1 MRPSLAAATYA
12 SQYRFLV
19 DLYTLVMLDP
29 RRLALLREVARHGSF
44 SGAATALYLT
54 QPAVSRQI
62 AKLEQEAGV
71 RLVERGA
78 RGLRLTEAGR
88 VAVERA
94 DVIAGQLAA
103 AEAELEA
110 IATLGAGRLRMTAF
124 PTAASTLALDAIKT
138 FRRKHPDVELTFV
151 ESGTNAGLRRLRA
164 GEVDLAL
171 AFREH
176 GRPAPP
182 EWTDLETEFLLVDP
196 LYVAVAANHR
206 LAGRAAI
213 RLRDLA
219 DDGWIQAVQAGATG
233 ITFQACL
240 AAGFEPRIVALS
252 DHAPITQGLVALGVG
267 VTLVSSL
274 SVPQARRDI
283 VVRPLKP
290 SGPKRDV
297 FAVTH
302 PGRLPPPAI
311 AAMMAI
317 LKKSAERYP
326 VEPGGSAPRSTSKS

>member
-1 MRPSLAAATYA
+1 
-12 SQYRFLV
+12 
-19 DLYTLVMLDP
+19 MLDP
-29 RRLALLREVARHGSF
+29 RRLELLREVARHRSF
-44 SGAATALYLT
+44 SRAAAALYLT

-71 RLVERGA
+71 RLLERSA

-94 DVIAGQLAA
+94 EVIAGQLAA

-110 IATLGAGRLRMTAF
+110 IATLTAGRLRLSAF
-124 PTAASTLALDAIKT
+124 PTAASTLVLDAIKT
-138 FRRKHPDVELTFV
+138 FRRAHPDVELTFV
-151 ESGTNAGLRRLRA
+151 ESGTNEGLRRLRG

-176 GRPAPP
+176 GRPAPA
-182 EWTDLETEFLLVDP
+182 EWDDLDADSLLVDP
-196 LYVAVAANHR
+196 LYVAVAASHR
-206 LAGRAAI
+206 LASKLTI

-219 DDGWIQAVQAGATG
+219 DDGWIQAVRAGETG
-233 ITFQACL
+233 ITYQACL

-274 SVPQARRDI
+274 SVPQARKDI

-297 FAVTH
+297 FAVTL

-311 AAMMAI
+311 AAMLAI
-317 LKKSAERYP
+317 LKKASARYP
-326 VEPGGSAPRSTSKS
+326 VEPGASAPRSTSRA

>member
-1 MRPSLAAATYA
+1 
-12 SQYRFLV
+12 
-19 DLYTLVMLDP
+19 MLDP

-44 SGAATALYLT
+44 SRAAEALYLT

-62 AKLEQEAGV
+62 AKLEHEAGV
-71 RLVERGA
+71 RLVERDA

-94 DVIAGQLAA
+94 EAIAGQLAA
-103 AEAELEA
+103 AEAEIEA

-124 PTAASTLALDAIKT
+124 PTAASTLVLDAIRA
-138 FRRKHPDVELTFV
+138 FRRRYPAVELTFV
-151 ESGTNAGLRRLRA
+151 EAGTNAGLRRLRA

-176 GRPAPP
+176 GRPAPA
-182 EWTDLETEFLLVDP
+182 EWEDLEVAPLLVDP
-196 LYVAVAANHR
+196 LYVALAKDHR
-206 LAGRAAI
+206 LAPQPAI

-219 DDGWIQAVQAGATG
+219 TDGWIQAVQAGAAG
-233 ITFQACL
+233 ITYQACL

-252 DHAPITQGLVALGVG
+252 DHAPITQGLVALGIG

-274 SVPQARRDI
+274 SVPQARKDI

-297 FAVTH
+297 FAVTL
-302 PGRLPPPAI
+302 PGRLPPPAV
-311 AAMMAI
+311 AAMVAMLRKAAGRY
-317 LKKSAERYP
+317 SADA
-326 VEPGGSAPRSTSKS
+326 GNSAPRSTSRA

>member
-1 MRPSLAAATYA
+1 
-12 SQYRFLV
+12 
-19 DLYTLVMLDP
+19 MLDP
-29 RRLALLREVARHGSF
+29 RRLSLLREVARHGSF
-44 SGAATALYLT
+44 SRAAAALYLT

-62 AKLEQEAGV
+62 AKLEHEAGV
-71 RLVERGA
+71 RLLERSA

-94 DVIAGQLAA
+94 EAIAGQLAA

-124 PTAASTLALDAIKT
+124 PTASSTLVLDAIKT
-138 FRRKHPDVELTFV
+138 FRRRHPDVEFTFV
-151 ESGTNAGLRRLRA
+151 ESGTNVGLRRLRG

-176 GRPAPP
+176 GLPAPA
-182 EWTDLETEFLLVDP
+182 EWADLDAELLLVDP
-196 LYVAVAANHR
+196 LFVAVAATHR
-206 LAGRAAI
+206 LAGRTAI

-233 ITFQACL
+233 ITYQACL

-252 DHAPITQGLVALGVG
+252 DHAPITQGLVALGIG
-267 VTLVSSL
+267 VTLISSL
-274 SVPQARRDI
+274 SVPQARKDI
-283 VVRPLKP
+283 VIRPLKP

-297 FAVTH
+297 FAVTL

-311 AAMMAI
+311 GAMVAI
-317 LKKSAERYP
+317 LRKVAARYS
-326 VEPGGSAPRSTSKS
+326 VEAGGSAPRSTSRA

>member
-1 MRPSLAAATYA
+1 
-12 SQYRFLV
+12 
-19 DLYTLVMLDP
+19 MLDP
-29 RRLALLREVARHGSF
+29 RRLELLREVARHQSF
-44 SGAATALYLT
+44 SRAAAALYLT

-71 RLVERGA
+71 RLLERSA
-78 RGLRLTEAGR
+78 RGLQLTEAGR

-94 DVIAGQLAA
+94 EVIAGQLAA

-110 IATLGAGRLRMTAF
+110 IATLTAGRLRLSAF
-124 PTAASTLALDAIKT
+124 PTAASTLVLDAIKT
-138 FRRKHPDVELTFV
+138 FRRAHPDVELTFV
-151 ESGTNAGLRRLRA
+151 ESGTNEGLRRLRG

-176 GRPAPP
+176 GRPAPE
-182 EWTDLETEFLLVDP
+182 EWDDLEADFLLVDP

-206 LAGRAAI
+206 LAAKLTI

-219 DDGWIQAVQAGATG
+219 DDGWIQAVRAGETG
-233 ITFQACL
+233 ITYQACL

-274 SVPQARRDI
+274 SVPQARKDI

-297 FAVTH
+297 FAVTL

-311 AAMMAI
+311 AAMLAI
-317 LKKSAERYP
+317 LKKASARYP
-326 VEPGGSAPRSTSKS
+326 VEPGASAPRSTSRA

>member
-1 MRPSLAAATYA
+1 MTGYA
-12 SQYRFLV
+12 RQCRFLT
-19 DLYTLVMLDP
+19 DLYTSVMLDP

-44 SGAATALYLT
+44 SRAAAALYLT

-71 RLVERGA
+71 RLVERGT

-94 DVIAGQLAA
+94 EVIAGQLAA

-124 PTAASTLALDAIKT
+124 PTAASTLVLDAIKT
-138 FRRKHPDVELTFV
+138 FRLRHPNVELTFV

-176 GRPAPP
+176 ARPAPA
-182 EWTDLETEFLLVDP
+182 EWVDLDPEFLLGDP
-196 LYVAVAANHR
+196 LYVAVPAKHR

-219 DDGWIQAVQAGATG
+219 DDGWIQAVQAGPTG
-233 ITFQACL
+233 ITYQACL

-252 DHAPITQGLVALGVG
+252 DHAPITQGLIALGVG
-267 VTLVSSL
+267 VALVSSL
-274 SVPQARRDI
+274 SVPHARRD
-283 VVRPLKP
+283 VVIRPLKP

-297 FAVTH
+297 FAVTL

-311 AAMMAI
+311 AEMVAI
-317 LKKSAERYP
+317 LKKESARYP
-326 VEPGGSAPRSTSKS
+326 VEAGSSAPRSTSRA